1 MGIDELTYKSLIEEV
16 INIRR
21 HLHKYPEISEKEYKT
36 CEYIRNY
43 LNNIGINNKVV
54 GDTGVVG
61 SIINDYKYPTI
72 ALRAEMDAL
81 PIYEENSCEYKSKN
95 IGVMHAC
102 GHDGI
107 VATVLGLAKLLQNNK
122 ESLKCNIKL
131 IFEPAEEVGKGA
143 RKLINEKVLENP
155 RVDKMIIFHFANS
168 QSIGMEIQKNVSTAI
183 IGRIAIDILGKSS
196 HWGDADKGINAISA
210 SGKVINT
217 IDEIN
222 DEFKDKISFVLGMGI
237 INGGIKNNIMADKVS
252 LEGTLR
258 AFNEDDFL
266 FLLNNLKKRMNELE
280 KQTGA
285 KIKVNLKSMLP
296 NVINDPY
303 LVEVGSK
310 IGKEIFNDKYVLG
323 TNPYLAGDNAAYYFQ
338 LVPGVRIVFFA
349 EKENEIN
356 YPLHNSR
363 FDFSED
369 IFYHAIKTLFK
380 IIVNIR

>member
-1 MGIDELTYKSLIEEV
+1 MWIDELTYKSLIEEV

-168 QSIGMEIQKNVSTAI
+168 QPIGMEIQKNVSTAI

-196 HWGDADKGINAISA
+196 HWGDADKGINAISV
-210 SGKVINT
+210 SGKVINA

-258 AFNEDDFL
+258 AFSEDDFL
-266 FLLNNLKKRMNELE
+266 FLLNNLKERMNELE

-303 LVEVGSK
+303 LVEVGSR

-356 YPLHNSR
+356 YPLHNNR
-363 FDFSED
+363 FDFNED

>member
-1 MGIDELTYKSLIEEV
+1 
-16 INIRR
+16 
-21 HLHKYPEISEKEYKT
+21 
-36 CEYIRNY
+36 
-43 LNNIGINNKVV
+43 
-54 GDTGVVG
+54 
-61 SIINDYKYPTI
+61 
-72 ALRAEMDAL
+72 
-81 PIYEENSCEYKSKN
+81 
-95 IGVMHAC
+95 MHAC

-258 AFNEDDFL
+258 AFSEDDFL
-266 FLLNNLKKRMNELE
+266 FLLNNLKERMNELE

-303 LVEVGSK
+303 LVEVGSR

-380 IIVNIR
+380 IIVNII

>member
-1 MGIDELTYKSLIEEV
+1 MWIDELTYKSLIEEV

-95 IGVMHAC
+95 VGVMHAC

-363 FDFSED
+363 FDFNED

-380 IIVNIR
+380 IIVNII

>member
-16 INIRR
+16 INLRR

-95 IGVMHAC
+95 VGVMHAC

-168 QSIGMEIQKNVSTAI
+168 QPIGMEIQKNVSTAI

-196 HWGDADKGINAISA
+196 HWGDADKGINAISV
-210 SGKVINT
+210 SGKVINA

-258 AFNEDDFL
+258 AFSEDDFL
-266 FLLNNLKKRMNELE
+266 FLLNNLKERMNELE

-303 LVEVGSK
+303 LVEVGSR

>member
-1 MGIDELTYKSLIEEV
+1 MWIDELTYKSLIEEV

-196 HWGDADKGINAISA
+196 HWGDADKGINAISV
-210 SGKVINT
+210 SGKVINA

-258 AFNEDDFL
+258 AFSEDDFL
-266 FLLNNLKKRMNELE
+266 FLLNNLKERMNELE

-363 FDFSED
+363 FDFNED

>member
-43 LNNIGINNKVV
+43 LNSIGINNKVV

-168 QSIGMEIQKNVSTAI
+168 QPIGMEIQKNVSTAI

-196 HWGDADKGINAISA
+196 HWGDADKGINAISV
-210 SGKVINT
+210 SGKVINA

-363 FDFSED
+363 FDFNED

>member
-196 HWGDADKGINAISA
+196 HWGDADKGINAISV
-210 SGKVINT
+210 SGKVINA

-258 AFNEDDFL
+258 AFSEDDFL
-266 FLLNNLKKRMNELE
+266 FLLNNLKERMNELE

-303 LVEVGSK
+303 LVEVGSR

>member
-1 MGIDELTYKSLIEEV
+1 MWIDELTYKSLIEEV

-258 AFNEDDFL
+258 AFSEDDFL
-266 FLLNNLKKRMNELE
+266 FLLNNLKERMNELE

-356 YPLHNSR
+356 YPLHNNR
-363 FDFSED
+363 FDFNED

-380 IIVNIR
+380 IIVNII

>member
-1 MGIDELTYKSLIEEV
+1 MWIDELTYKSLIEEV

-363 FDFSED
+363 FDFNED

-380 IIVNIR
+380 IIVNII

>member
-1 MGIDELTYKSLIEEV
+1 MWIDELTYKSLIEEV

-95 IGVMHAC
+95 VGVMHAC

-107 VATVLGLAKLLQNNK
+107 VATVLGLAKLLQKNK

-196 HWGDADKGINAISA
+196 HWGDADKGINAISV
-210 SGKVINT
+210 SGKVINA

-237 INGGIKNNIMADKVS
+237 IKGGIKNNIMADKVS

-258 AFNEDDFL
+258 AFSEDDFL

-303 LVEVGSK
+303 LVEVGSR

-356 YPLHNSR
+356 YPLHNNR
-363 FDFSED
+363 FDFNED

>member
-1 MGIDELTYKSLIEEV
+1 MWIDELTYKSLIEEV

>member
-1 MGIDELTYKSLIEEV
+1 MWIDELTYKSLIEEV

-43 LNNIGINNKVV
+43 LNSIGINNKVV

-95 IGVMHAC
+95 VGVMHAC

-107 VATVLGLAKLLQNNK
+107 VATVLGLAKLLQKNK

-258 AFNEDDFL
+258 AFSEDDFL
-266 FLLNNLKKRMNELE
+266 FLLNNLKERMNELE

-338 LVPGVRIVFFA
+338 IVPGVRIVFFA
-349 EKENEIN
+349 EEENKIN
-356 YPLHNSR
+356 YPLHNSK
-363 FDFSED
+363 FNFNED
-369 IFYHAIKTLFK
+369 IFPYAIETIYN
-380 IIVNIR
+380 IILNL

>member
-196 HWGDADKGINAISA
+196 HWGDADKGINAISV
-210 SGKVINT
+210 SGKVINA

-303 LVEVGSK
+303 LVEVGSR

>member
-95 IGVMHAC
+95 VGVMHAC

-363 FDFSED
+363 FDFNED

-380 IIVNIR
+380 IIVNII

>member
-95 IGVMHAC
+95 VGVMHAC

-196 HWGDADKGINAISA
+196 HWGDADKGINAISV
-210 SGKVINT
+210 SGKVINA

-258 AFNEDDFL
+258 AFSEDDFL
-266 FLLNNLKKRMNELE
+266 FLLNNLKERMNELE

-303 LVEVGSK
+303 LVEVGSR

-356 YPLHNSR
+356 YPLHNNR
-363 FDFSED
+363 FDFNED

>member
-1 MGIDELTYKSLIEEV
+1 MF
-16 INIRR
+16 IRDR
-21 HLHKYPEISEKEYKT
+21 
-36 CEYIRNY
+36 
-43 LNNIGINNKVV
+43 
-54 GDTGVVG
+54 
-61 SIINDYKYPTI
+61 
-72 ALRAEMDAL
+72 
-81 PIYEENSCEYKSKN
+81 
-95 IGVMHAC
+95 
-102 GHDGI
+102 
-107 VATVLGLAKLLQNNK
+107 
-122 ESLKCNIKL
+122 
-131 IFEPAEEVGKGA
+131 
-143 RKLINEKVLENP
+143 
-155 RVDKMIIFHFANS
+155 
-168 QSIGMEIQKNVSTAI
+168 
-183 IGRIAIDILGKSS
+183 
-196 HWGDADKGINAISA
+196 
-210 SGKVINT
+210 
-217 IDEIN
+217 
-222 DEFKDKISFVLGMGI
+222 GMGI

-363 FDFSED
+363 FDFNED

-380 IIVNIR
+380 IIVNIILMKR

>member
-363 FDFSED
+363 FDFNED

-380 IIVNIR
+380 IIVNII